1 MSAIDKE
8 IAERLAAEVAKVV
21 ERMGR
26 VMAKQPDWFTEDD
39 GFHVMHP
46 KVVAQAFS
54 EMALR
59 ALENP
64 APLVEQQMAL
74 WQQIGNLWAENAQRF
89 WSGEPPQLPLTPKKE
104 DKRFKDEAWAQHA
117 IFDFFKQA
125 YLLSADR
132 IQEMVE
138 QVPGLDAH
146 TIRKIRFYTRQW
158 VDAMSPS
165 NFPLTNPEV
174 LKATIDS
181 HGENLVKGMANML
194 EDLERNQGRF
204 NVKQTDLKAF
214 RLGENIA
221 ATPGKVVFQNR
232 LLQLLQYAPATETVR
247 QTPLLIVPPWINKF
261 YILDLKPQNS
271 FIKWLVEQ
279 GHTVFLISW
288 VNPDESLSDLRFED
302 YLEEGLLGAV
312 GAIAELTGEKKV
324 NAVGYCI
331 GGTLLATTLAYMAAK
346 KDKRIASATFLT
358 SLLDFS
364 DVGELGVFIDEDQL
378 ALMEDHMQRR
388 GYFDGQ
394 HMAVAFSL
402 LRENDLI
409 WSFVIRNYLL
419 GQEPMPFDMLYWNS
433 DSTRM
438 PVAMH
443 SFYLRNMYLENR
455 LREPGGIKIGRTA
468 IDLGKIQNSAY
479 FLSTREDHI
488 APWKS
493 TYEGAKLLGGPV
505 RFVLGGSGHVAGVV
519 NPPAANKYGYW
530 VGDSMPDGADQWIAA
545 ATQQPGSWWLDWDK
559 WVSEFAGKQVPARKP
574 AKDLED
580 APGSY
585 VKVRLT

>member
-1 MSAIDKE
+1 VSGSRNE
-8 IAERLAAEVAKVV
+8 IAERLAAQMGKVV

-26 VMAKQPDWFTEDD
+26 VMAKQPDWFAEDD

-46 KVVAQAFS
+46 KVVAQAFG

-64 APLVEQQMAL
+64 APLVEEQLEL
-74 WQQIGNLWAENAQRF
+74 WQQIGNLWAENAKRF
-89 WSGEPPQLPLTPKKE
+89 WAGEPPDTSVVPLRD
-104 DKRFKDEAWAQHA
+104 DKRFKDEAWAQNA
-117 IFDFFKQA
+117 LFDFFKQA
-125 YLLSADR
+125 YLVAGAR
-132 IQEMVE
+132 IQKMVDE
-138 QVPGLDAH
+138 VPGIDTH
-146 TIRKIRFYTRQW
+146 TRRKLRFYTRQW

-165 NFPLTNPEV
+165 NFALTNPEV

-181 HGENLVKGMANML
+181 HGENLVRGMANML
-194 EDLERNQGRF
+194 EDIERNQGRL
-204 NVKQTDLKAF
+204 NVKQTDLAAF

-232 LLQLLQYAPATETVR
+232 LIQLLQYTPTTETVR
-247 QTPLLIVPPWINKF
+247 QTPLLITPPWINKF

-279 GHTVFLISW
+279 GHTVFLVSW
-288 VNPDESLSDLRFED
+288 VNPDESLAEVTFAD
-302 YLEEGLLGAV
+302 YVHEGLLAAMDAV
-312 GAIAELTGEKKV
+312 CRISGEKKI
-324 NAVGYCI
+324 NAIGYCI
-331 GGTLLATTLAYMAAK
+331 GGTLLATTLAYMTS
-346 KDKRIASATFLT
+346 KRDRRVASATFLT

-364 DVGELGVFIDEDQL
+364 DVGELAVFIDDDQL
-378 ALMEDHMQRR
+378 ALMEEHMRRR

-438 PVAMH
+438 PRAMH

-468 IDLGKIQNSAY
+468 IDLRKIQLPAY
-479 FLSTREDHI
+479 FLSTRDDHI

-493 TYEGAKLLGGPV
+493 TYLGARLLSGPT
-505 RFVLGGSGHVAGVV
+505 RFIVGGSGHVAGVI
-519 NPPAANKYGYW
+519 NPPAANKYGFW
-530 VGDSMPDGADQWIAA
+530 SNDALPDDPEEWLQGA
-545 ATQQPGSWWLDWDK
+545 TLQPGSWWLDWDR
-559 WVSEFAGKQVPARKP
+559 WIGNFAGKQVPARQP
-574 AKDLED
+574 KDAIED

-585 VKVRLT
+585 VMVRLT